1 MPLMGL
7 LIDWTQLRKESEL
20 EGISIESSKIEK
32 QSKENKNWKNNVRN
46 EREREREVEVFLEQT

>member
-7 LIDWTQLRKESEL
+7 LIDWTQLWKESEL

-32 QSKENKNWKNNVRN
+32 QSKENKN
-46 EREREREVEVFLEQT
+46 